1 MEWLLKYYKEL
12 PWYDSDVFDGIVE
25 QEIGRRFMNRK
36 DDGGNGYY
44 RYLLGREQ
52 NRESTD
58 EI

>member
-25 QEIGRRFMNRK
+25 QEIGRRFVYRK
-36 DDGGNGYY
+36 DDRGNGYY